1 MKGGKLARLVAPAR
15 MLSLIVSDIVGDPVD
30 MIASGPT
37 IITAPQENTRN
48 PLDILNL
55 YNLTEKIP
63 PHVLALL
70 TEQPVQEE
78 KSDASPDVI
87 NLLIGTNDI
96 PLQEARR
103 LTSVSSLSLVLTR
116 SLTGEARLVGR
127 HLASLARSICLQ
139 NKQDLQSV
147 TEELKLCPI
156 PLNDAHDKLQ
166 AGQPLILLIGGE
178 TTVKVVGEGVG
189 GRNQELVLSF
199 AIEMGQDEGRI
210 VQERGYTVEL
220 LSCGTDGIDGP
231 TEAAGAVW
239 SSDLS
244 LDLQLASGALED
256 NDSNT
261 FWRRHHPD
269 CLVVTGHTGTNV
281 ADLIICKIQKKEAS
295 Q

>member
-1 MKGGKLARLVAPAR
+1 

-37 IITAPQENTRN
+37 IITAPKENTRN

-63 PHVLALL
+63 THVLAVL

-78 KSDASPDVI
+78 NSDASPDVI

-96 PLQEARR
+96 PLQQARR

-116 SLTGEARLVGR
+116 GLTGEARLVGR

-147 TEELKLCPI
+147 TEDLKLCTI

-178 TTVKVVGEGVG
+178 TTVKVVGEGLG

-199 AIEMGQDEGRI
+199 AVEMGQGEGRI

-239 SSDLS
+239 SSNLS
-244 LDLQLASGALED
+244 LDLQLASEALED

>member
-1 MKGGKLARLVAPAR
+1 

-63 PHVLALL
+63 PHIIAVL

-78 KSDASPDVI
+78 NSDSSPDVI

-96 PLQEARR
+96 PLQQARR

-116 SLTGEARLVGR
+116 GLTGEARLVGR
-127 HLASLARSICLQ
+127 HLASLARFICLQ
-139 NKQDLQSV
+139 NKQDLESV
-147 TEELKLCPI
+147 TEELKLCTI

-178 TTVKVVGEGVG
+178 TTVKVVGEGLG

-199 AIEMGQDEGRI
+199 AVEMGQGEGRI

-244 LDLQLASGALED
+244 MDLQLASEALED

-261 FWRRHHPD
+261 FWKRHHPD

-295 Q
+295 H

>member
-1 MKGGKLARLVAPAR
+1 MKGGKLARLVAPAQ

-37 IITAPQENTRN
+37 IITAPQENTRS

-55 YNLTEKIP
+55 YTLTEKIP
-63 PHVLALL
+63 EHVLSVL
-70 TEQPVQEE
+70 TEQPLHEQSGAE
-78 KSDASPDVI
+78 PDVM

-96 PLQEARR
+96 PLQQARR
-103 LTSVSSLSLVLTR
+103 LTSESSLSLVLTR
-116 SLTGEARLVGR
+116 GLTGEARMVGSL
-127 HLASLARSICLQ
+127 LASLARSICLQ
-139 NKQDLQSV
+139 NKQDLESV
-147 TEELKLCPI
+147 TEELYLCKI
-156 PLNDAHDKLQ
+156 SLDDAHYKLQ
-166 AGQPLILLIGGE
+166 AGRPLILLIGGE

-199 AIEMGQDEGRI
+199 AIEMGQDAGRI
-210 VQERGYTVEL
+210 IQERGYTVEL

-239 SSDLS
+239 SSDLT
-244 LDLQLASGALED
+244 LDLQLASEALED

-281 ADLIICKIQKKEAS
+281 ADLIICKIHKKEVS
-295 Q
+295 SH

>member
-1 MKGGKLARLVAPAR
+1 

-96 PLQEARR
+96 PLQQARR

-116 SLTGEARLVGR
+116 GLTGEARLVGR

-147 TEELKLCPI
+147 AEQLKLCPI

-199 AIEMGQDEGRI
+199 AIEMGQGEGRI

-244 LDLQLASGALED
+244 LDLQLASEALED

>member
-15 MLSLIVSDIVGDPVD
+15 VLSLIVSDIVGDPVD

-37 IITAPQENTRN
+37 IITSPQGNARN
-48 PLDILNL
+48 PLEILNL

-63 PHVLALL
+63 KHVLAVL
-70 TEQPVQEE
+70 TEKPIQEQ
-78 KSDASPDVI
+78 SDAAEANVM

-96 PLQEARR
+96 PLQQALRM
-103 LTSVSSLSLVLTR
+103 TSESSLSFLLTR
-116 SLTGEARLVGR
+116 GLTGEARQVGR
-127 HLASLARSICLQ
+127 HMANLVRSICLQ
-139 NKQDLQSV
+139 NRQDLEIV
-147 TEELKLCPI
+147 TEELKFSTI
-156 PLNDAHDKLQ
+156 PLDDIHEKLQ
-166 AGQPLILLIGGE
+166 AGESLILLIGGE
-178 TTVKVVGEGVG
+178 TTVKVVGEGLG

-199 AIEMGQDEGRI
+199 ALEMAHDQGSIKEQ
-210 VQERGYTVEL
+210 GYRVEL

-244 LDLQLASGALED
+244 LDQELAKLALED
-256 NDSNT
+256 NDSHS

-281 ADLIICKIQKKEAS
+281 ADLIICKVHKEHVS
-295 Q
+295 

>member
-1 MKGGKLARLVAPAR
+1 MKGGKLACLLAPAR

-37 IITAPQENTRN
+37 IITAPQENTRS

-55 YNLTEKIP
+55 YTLTEKIP
-63 PHVLALL
+63 QHVLAVL
-70 TEQPVQEE
+70 TEQPVHEQRGAE
-78 KSDASPDVI
+78 PDVM

-96 PLQEARR
+96 PLQQARR
-103 LTSVSSLSLVLTR
+103 LTSESSLSLVLTR
-116 SLTGEARLVGR
+116 GLTGEARMVGSL
-127 HLASLARSICLQ
+127 LASLARSICLQ
-139 NKQDLQSV
+139 NKQDLESV
-147 TEELKLCPI
+147 TEELKLCKI
-156 PLNDAHDKLQ
+156 PLDDAHNKLQ

-199 AIEMGQDEGRI
+199 AIEMGQDAGRI

-244 LDLQLASGALED
+244 LDLQLASKALED

-281 ADLIICKIQKKEAS
+281 ADLIICKIHKKEAS